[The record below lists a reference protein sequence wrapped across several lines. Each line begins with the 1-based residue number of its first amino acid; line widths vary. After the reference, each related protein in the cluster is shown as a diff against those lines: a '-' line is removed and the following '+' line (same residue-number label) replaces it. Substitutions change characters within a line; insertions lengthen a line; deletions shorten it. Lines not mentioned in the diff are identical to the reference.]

1 MSMTTQTL
9 DYNNREYK
17 SPAQCTPPGENDSSE
32 ELVDP
37 PPRRGLGIDQGLIT
51 EIESYQAA
59 GLMLDFETE
68 YAEFLSSDLPKCPP
82 EDSNEN
88 DSNTRRSSY
97 AGHENNSSSNTGSRR
112 RSSGATNS
120 RSSTDGAKSSS
131 SSGGIRYNFD
141 GTISC
146 CDISY
151 DLLVGILAS
160 FGTYMYCRKKT
171 GKLISSIDF
180 FCIVK

>member
-17 SPAQCTPPGENDSSE
+17 SPTQRTPPGENDSSE
-32 ELVDP
+32 ELVDS

-97 AGHENNSSSNTGSRR
+97 AGHESNSSSNTGSRR
-112 RSSGATNS
+112 RSPGATNS

-160 FGTYMYCRKKT
+160 FSTYMHCKRKT
-171 GKLISSIDF
+171 ERLISSIVF
-180 FCIVK
+180 F